1 MGQPWGISPEAGA
14 SARVPEKQVPAAIR
28 ASEMMDGAFP
38 RLTFS
43 RCLRR
48 HHVKGDRVTCRSGIV
63 LLQKPFDVTSAHRG
77 ELALA
82 DLADVRRRDRTVF
95 WPFMVLPRLELP
107 PGYSPYSLMGCV

>member
-14 SARVPEKQVPAAIR
+14 SARVPEKQVPAAMR

-48 HHVKGDRVTCRSGIV
+48 HHGKGDRVTCRSGIV
-63 LLQKPFDVTSAHRG
+63 LLQNTFDVTSAHRR

-82 DLADVRRRDRTVF
+82 DLSDVLCRDRTVY
-95 WPFMVLPRLELP
+95 WAYLYWPRLR
-107 PGYSPYSLMGCV
+107 